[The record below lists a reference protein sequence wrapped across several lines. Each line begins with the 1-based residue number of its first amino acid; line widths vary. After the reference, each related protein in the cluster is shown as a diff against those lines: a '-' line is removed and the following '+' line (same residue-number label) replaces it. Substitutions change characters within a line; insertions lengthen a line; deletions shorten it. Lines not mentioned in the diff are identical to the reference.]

1 MRSGARVAAAIEIL
15 SDLETRKRPAAEA
28 VKDWMLSHRF
38 AGSKDRAAIGDLVF
52 CALRWRASSAW
63 RLGGDTPRAL
73 LLGAVVCGLKETP
86 ESLNAQWTDDPH
98 APTPITPEEAAGLDA
113 ALNDAPAWVAG
124 DYPEWAEA
132 SFARAFGDDRIAEG
146 QALAAPAPLDL
157 RANTL
162 KASRD
167 KVLAALADNPRL
179 TVAST
184 PTPHAAEGVRLPWTF
199 GRSFNWAGDVAFEKG
214 WFEVQDE
221 GSQLAALLCE
231 AKPGMQVAD
240 VCAGGGGKT
249 LALAAAME
257 NKGQIYAYDVD
268 GPRLGPLIQRL
279 ERAGVRNAQVR
290 APSRSKDVMADLA
303 DRMDVVLVDA
313 PCTGSGTWR
322 RNPDAKWRLRPGALE
337 VRGREQ
343 QEALDLGARLVK
355 PGGALMYVTCSVFPE
370 ENEDQVTAFLSRR
383 PDFTEA
389 SLTPDAPH
397 RKRTHG
403 VQFTPA
409 LTGTDGFYVCRLQRS
424 V

>member
-98 APTPITPEEAAGLDA
+98 APQPITPEEAAGLDA
-113 ALNDAPAWVAG
+113 ALNGAPAWVAG

-132 SFARAFGDDRIAEG
+132 SFTRAFGEDRIAEG

-179 TVAST
+179 TVAPT

-355 PGGALMYVTCSVFPE
+355 PGGALVYVTCSVFPE
-370 ENEDQVTAFLSRR
+370 ENEDQVAAFLSRR

-389 SLTPDAPH
+389 SLTPDAPN
-397 RKRTHG
+397 RKRTQG